1 MLTRSTTSLRL
12 MLIDRLLPAMLG
24 LLLVGALAANWVALR
39 AATKAYDR
47 GLLDTAFAI
56 AEQLRVV
63 DGKLQLPLSQQARAV
78 LLTDKFD
85 QVFYAVH
92 GSQGELLDGN
102 PELPMPPLED
112 WQQMGS
118 EGRWYYDGTLAGE
131 PVRLAGYQRHFGD
144 QTVTILAAETLVKRK
159 ELVRDILLG
168 MLLPE
173 VLLVLVAASVIWFG
187 VRSGLRPLD
196 TLRAELADRSQADLR
211 PVTVSVPEEIQ
222 PVVTEVNGLLM
233 RLDTA
238 LTSQRHF
245 VSDAAHQLRTPLAT
259 ALLYSAN
266 LARPELP
273 DAARARFASKA
284 TEQLKR
290 LERLIQDVLLFA
302 RGESIGRDVIPA
314 AALIAEAAQTLEPLC
329 RDKGVDFSV
338 CAEVGEVQIVGS
350 RKALGG
356 ALLNLLENALQ
367 ASEGRHDG
375 SAKVCL
381 NVVADERSVLIHVQ
395 DSGKGIAPEVQARI
409 FEPFFTTRGQGT
421 GLGLAIALGVAR
433 AHGGTIEVSSV
444 AGQGSDFVL
453 RLPAA
458 TMTEEQSTQ

>member
-1 MLTRSTTSLRL
+1 MSDAAQ
-12 MLIDRLLPAMLG
+12 IPA
-24 LLLVGALAANWVALR
+24 
-39 AATKAYDR
+39 
-47 GLLDTAFAI
+47 
-56 AEQLRVV
+56 
-63 DGKLQLPLSQQARAV
+63 
-78 LLTDKFD
+78 
-85 QVFYAVH
+85 
-92 GSQGELLDGN
+92 
-102 PELPMPPLED
+102 PELKAQELQRAFDVFNQVSLELT
-112 WQQMGS
+112 QAY
-118 EGRWYYDGTLAGE
+118 EGLQAKVESMT
-131 PVRLAGYQRHFGD
+131 
-144 QTVTILAAETLVKRK
+144 
-159 ELVRDILLG
+159 
-168 MLLPE
+168 
-173 VLLVLVAASVIWFG
+173 
-187 VRSGLRPLD
+187 
-196 TLRAELADRSQADLR
+196 AELAVANGELRRQYQEKEALSERLSLLLNALPAGVVVLDSTARISEANPVARSMLGDSISGENWSALAESKLAATDAPDEWQLADRRVSIAESALDSAGGRILLIHDI
-211 PVTVSVPEEIQ
+211 TVAHELKANVERHQ
-222 PVVTEVNGLLM
+222 
-233 RLDTA
+233 RLA
-238 LTSQRHF
+238 AMGEMAASL
-245 VSDAAHQLRTPLAT
+245 AHQLRTPLAT

-367 ASEGRHDG
+367 ASEVRHDG

-381 NVVADERSVLIHVQ
+381 KAVVYGRNVLIHVQ

-433 AHGGTIEVSSV
+433 AHGGTIEVSSTPE
-444 AGQGSDFVL
+444 QGSDFVL
-453 RLPAA
+453 RLPAV
-458 TMTEEQSTQ
+458 TMADESTRQ